1 MNILIF
7 GMLTL
12 IIIIMLFAFSWG
24 TSHEKDKQHD
34 IQIQRVRD
42 YLDHEIPNEWTA
54 YKKGVHE
61 GYDQGLRDGQEP
73 PE

>member
-34 IQIQRVRD
+34 IQIQKT
-42 YLDHEIPNEWTA
+42 IPFREFNRLVNEWKEH
-54 YKKGVHE
+54 YING
-61 GYDQGLRDGQEP
+61 
-73 PE
+73 